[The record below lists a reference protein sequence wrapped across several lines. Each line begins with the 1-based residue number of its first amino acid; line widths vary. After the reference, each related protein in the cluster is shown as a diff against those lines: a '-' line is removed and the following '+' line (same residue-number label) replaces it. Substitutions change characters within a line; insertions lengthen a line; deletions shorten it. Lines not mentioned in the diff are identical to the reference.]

1 MKGVKKKKSK
11 PPPTASFSVF
21 REMQQDATF
30 LRQKLI
36 SVKKEYSR
44 NKKELLEIKNVVAE
58 GCESL
63 KNKINESP
71 EKQGKQIRAGN

>member
-1 MKGVKKKKSK
+1 
-11 PPPTASFSVF
+11 
-21 REMQQDATF
+21 MQQDATF

-58 GCESL
+58 GYESL